1 MKWLSNI
8 FTAITKNI
16 TAWASVCRNI
26 PYLKPVLDRI
36 ALSYEQFVESQQ
48 FRMSSHFDALPLLSL
63 LGVICGLLSG
73 GIIVLFR
80 LFIEGSLGT
89 FISGDITGDSL
100 GSFTTLSVGQR
111 FALCV
116 SGSLL
121 VGLLLHF
128 INSKSRDMGVIHVI
142 ERLDYHQGNLPLKNA
157 VIQFFSSAISL
168 ICGQSVGREGPSI
181 HMGAASGS
189 ILGRRLHVPNNSVR
203 TLVGCGIAAAIAAG
217 FNTPLAGVI
226 FAMEVVLMEY
236 TIIGFTPIILAA
248 VSATT
253 LTRLVFGDSPAF
265 NIPTSEWTSVLELPY
280 VAVMGILIGCVSA
293 FFIHFTQYMSSVF
306 TQRPIWFRTSLAGI
320 IVGTIA
326 MIFPEVMGIGYDTV
340 SHALLAQI
348 SITGMII
355 LLIAKCLATG
365 SAIGLGIPGGLIGPS
380 LFIGACTGSAIGL
393 IAHTFFPEVTN
404 PGFYAMIGMG
414 AMMGATLQAPLA
426 ALVSL
431 LELTANQNII
441 LPGMIAVTFAI
452 ITSRVVFKKPSIY
465 RLLMLAKGLDYR
477 NSPISQTLRRIGV
490 ASVMERNILQHEA
503 EVTHK
508 QANAILKK
516 EPRWIMLLNEETGKA
531 SLLPAADI
539 ARYLSESEQRD
550 AQCEI
555 DGKIDLYKIP
565 AKRRDALQITIIA
578 TLQEAYEKMESEG
591 INCLY
596 VTGDHGK
603 AAKQIYGVITREHV
617 ERSYQI

>member
-1 MKWLSNI
+1 MKRFTNI
-8 FTAITKNI
+8 IPMLTQTIK
-16 TAWASVCRNI
+16 AWRNL
-26 PYLKPVLDRI
+26 PYIKPALDRFEE
-36 ALSYEQFVESQQ
+36 SYQQFVESQQ

-63 LGVICGLLSG
+63 LGIICGLISG
-73 GIIVLFR
+73 GIIILFR

-89 FISGDITGDSL
+89 FITNDSF
-100 GSFTTLSVGQR
+100 GSFSSLSTFER

-116 SGSLL
+116 GGSLL

-128 INSKSRDMGVIHVI
+128 INSKSRNMGVIHVI

-157 VIQFFSSAISL
+157 VIQFFSSAISM

-181 HMGAASGS
+181 HMGATCGS
-189 ILGRRLHVPNNSVR
+189 LLGRQLHVPNNSVR
-203 TLVGCGIAAAIAAG
+203 VLVGCGIAAAIAAG

-236 TIIGFTPIILAA
+236 TMIGFTPIILAA

-265 NIPTSEWTSVLELPY
+265 NVPAFEWTSVLELPY

-306 TQRPIWFRTSLAGI
+306 TERPIWFRTTLAGI
-320 IVGTIA
+320 IVGIISMVT
-326 MIFPEVMGIGYDTV
+326 PQVMGIGYETV
-340 SHALLAQI
+340 NHALLAQI
-348 SITGMII
+348 SIMGMII
-355 LLIAKCLATG
+355 LLFLKCIATG
-365 SAIGLGIPGGLIGPS
+365 SAVGLGIPGGLIGPS

-393 IAHTFFPEVTN
+393 IAHNFFPEIAN
-404 PGFYAMIGMG
+404 PGFYAMVGMG

-431 LELTANQNII
+431 LELTANQSII
-441 LPGMIAVTFAI
+441 LPGMIAVICAI
-452 ITSRVVFKKPSIY
+452 ITTRTVFKKPSIY

-477 NSPISQTLRRIGV
+477 NSPISQALRRVGV
-490 ASVMERNILQHEA
+490 ASVMERNILQHIS

-516 EPRWIMLLNEETGKA
+516 EPRWVMLLDEENTQA

-539 ARYLSESEQRD
+539 ARYLNESEHREEK
-550 AQCEI
+550 CEI
-555 DGKIDLYKIP
+555 DGKIDLNKIP
-565 AKRRDALQITIIA
+565 AQRRDALKITIIA

-591 INCLY
+591 VNCLY
-596 VTGDHGK
+596 VTGAHGK

-617 ERSYQI
+617 ERTYQI